1 MSNTP
6 NNNDKIKNSLISIID
21 LISNNLSD
29 KGKTDAKALKE
40 KLKKIDTKSDSS
52 TTNNSSQNS
61 IEQKDSYEQ

>member
-29 KGKTDAKALKE
+29 KGKTDTKALKE
-40 KLKKIDTKSDSS
+40 KLKKIDTKSNSS

>member
-21 LISNNLSD
+21 IISNNLSD

-40 KLKKIDTKSDSS
+40 KLKKIDTKS
-52 TTNNSSQNS
+52 N
-61 IEQKDSYEQ
+61 